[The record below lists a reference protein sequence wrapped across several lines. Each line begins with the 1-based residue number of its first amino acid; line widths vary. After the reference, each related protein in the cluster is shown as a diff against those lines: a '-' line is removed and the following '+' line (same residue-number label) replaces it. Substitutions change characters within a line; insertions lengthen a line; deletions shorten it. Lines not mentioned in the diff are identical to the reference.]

1 MAKKTNLRDVD
12 ASFLFGAGPVGDDK
26 PHFHRNKL
34 IGGVWR
40 LAFVLLFLSIFGI
53 HWNEK
58 ANPYFESIFLEV
70 FDKQNSVFFSSLV
83 VGIGHIVLLVMLI
96 KGVYK
101 TCTFT
106 QYLNTFDEGNLA
118 GYEYIIE
125 PRRASKDTSG
135 IEKAYSY
142 RESIMRSQ
150 TPDNA
155 AKTLINSSKI
165 VGSSESTGRGYDKAT
180 GYINSK
186 LRGMSPSSA
195 FKYLSGK

>member
-1 MAKKTNLRDVD
+1 MSKKTSLRDVD
-12 ASFLFGAGPVGDDK
+12 ASFLFGKGPVGDDK
-26 PHFHRNKL
+26 PNLHRNKL
-34 IGGVWR
+34 IGGLWR
-40 LAFVLLFLSIFGI
+40 LAFVLIFLNIFGI

-70 FDKQNSVFFSSLV
+70 FDKQNSVFFSSLI
-83 VGIGHIVLLVMLI
+83 VGVGHIVLLVMLI

-106 QYLNTFDEGNLA
+106 KYLNTFDEGNLA
-118 GYEYIIE
+118 GYEYIRE
-125 PRRASKDTSG
+125 PRRTKKDTSG
-135 IEKAYSY
+135 FGKAYSY
-142 RESIMRSQ
+142 RESVMRSQ
-150 TPDNA
+150 TPECA
-155 AKTLINSSKI
+155 AKTLINSSKVI
-165 VGSSESTGRGYDKAT
+165 GSNESTGKGYDKAT